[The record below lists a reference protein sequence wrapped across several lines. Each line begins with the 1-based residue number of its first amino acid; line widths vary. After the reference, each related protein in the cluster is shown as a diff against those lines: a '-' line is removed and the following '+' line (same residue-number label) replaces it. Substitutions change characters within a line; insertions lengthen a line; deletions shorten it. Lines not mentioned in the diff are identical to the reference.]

1 MNTLANPDRPS
12 SRPADTNT
20 GQAPSD
26 PSSTAAPPPPERE
39 PPEERTKPPR
49 NTRPQPPLP
58 PWRR

>member
-26 PSSTAAPPPPERE
+26 PSSTAPPPPPERE
-39 PPEERTKPPR
+39 PPERTNPPR